1 MAAEIQE
8 RREGTGLASEVLH
21 VLRGCWKLQFA
32 VFVHVE
38 YGLPSGPPSHADVE
52 PSAEAFLK
60 AIPNEL
66 PVSD

>member
-8 RREGTGLASEVLH
+8 RREGTGLASEVSH
-21 VLRGCWKLQFA
+21 VLRGCWKLQFV

-38 YGLPSGPPSHADVE
+38 YGLPSGADVE